1 MNVKVKMIFTSF
13 MIFFFTKGGSL
24 RKIYQKNDFDSGLR
38 SEFDKLIQ
46 TLCRL
51 DELIKK
57 INYQNIKH
65 SLFNIASYIF
75 DKENLLKKEK
85 RIIDFNDLESDVFR
99 LITSSYDN
107 PLLYYISSKYSQLL
121 VDESQDIN
129 PIQWNILKAWLNS
142 AVQSDLAPKIFFVGD
157 FKQSIY
163 SFRGSNNNLSREI
176 EKYIRK
182 KYEGTIISPYSHRSQ
197 NNINKFI
204 NSISKEL
211 FENFDP
217 HITVSKFN
225 NGYVEILNNEDLDQD
240 SEIIDQ
246 MLKMYPSSKKGNVI
260 EAHSLCLK
268 ILDILKNNL
277 IIKNNELKAIDY
289 SDVII
294 LVDRRTNLD
303 IYQKMLNKFRIPF
316 QSDSNNETL
325 FETDINLICKFLNN
339 PFNNEILLLFIN
351 LPFFD
356 KELSL
361 KVKTFEDLTQKSN
374 CSLSEKETLDI
385 IFKWLSIA
393 NKIPVYD
400 LLSNIFNFFS
410 LKNYYMKK
418 MGVETWNYEKSSYLN
433 SIMKLIHQGVKFR
446 KFIMKRKFQK

>member
-1 MNVKVKMIFTSF
+1 M
-13 MIFFFTKGGSL
+13 
-24 RKIYQKNDFDSGLR
+24 
-38 SEFDKLIQ
+38 
-46 TLCRL
+46 
-51 DELIKK
+51 
-57 INYQNIKH
+57 
-65 SLFNIASYIF
+65 
-75 DKENLLKKEK
+75 
-85 RIIDFNDLESDVFR
+85 
-99 LITSSYDN
+99 
-107 PLLYYISSKYSQLL
+107 

-182 KYEGTIISPYSHRSQ
+182 KYEGMIISLPYSHRSQ

-225 NGYVEILNNEDLDQD
+225 NGYVEILSNEDLGQD
-240 SEIIDQ
+240 TEIIDQ
-246 MLKMYPSSKKGNVI
+246 MLKMYPGSKKGNVI

-400 LLSNIFNFFS
+400 LLSNIFNFSS

-418 MGVETWNYEKSSYLN
+418 MGS
-433 SIMKLIHQGVKFR
+433 
-446 KFIMKRKFQK
+446 